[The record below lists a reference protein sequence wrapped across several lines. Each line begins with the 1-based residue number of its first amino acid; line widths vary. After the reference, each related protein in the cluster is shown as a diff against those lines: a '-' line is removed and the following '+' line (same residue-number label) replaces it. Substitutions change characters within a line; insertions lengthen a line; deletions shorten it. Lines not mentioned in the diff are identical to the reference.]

1 MFCEAHLE
9 AMAEASRAPSGRT
22 CPRCG
27 AAVRIGPLCHGC
39 ASSITARR
47 AIVARTAA
55 GSSGVWLCEDLEPG
69 ELEGVGGETVTL
81 ADDYRP
87 DRCDDWRQR
96 S

>member
-1 MFCEAHLE
+1 
-9 AMAEASRAPSGRT
+9 
-22 CPRCG
+22 
-27 AAVRIGPLCHGC
+27 
-39 ASSITARR
+39 
-47 AIVARTAA
+47 
-55 GSSGVWLCEDLEPG
+55 VWLCEDLEPG